1 MCSLFLMQF
10 LWCILKHLLIFATS
24 GGFISMK
31 YCIHDVVGCDCLHIK
46 SILKSAQLD
55 LNHKLYHNIKLQKA
69 SWSRAVYPE
78 FKDNVFQILIFYL
91 HTLPL
96 LLQLCVCLCHARK
109 LKPGVTK
116 SINAMINAY
125 SPNPPPQTPS
135 LSNPHC
141 ISSTVPPPTISS
153 SHQKNTRLY
162 FALSLRVKKLLQR
175 KKRSFNSN
183 VAFDVDDSVLRI
195 NINHVVG

>member
-1 MCSLFLMQF
+1 MCVFVS
-10 LWCILKHLLIFATS
+10 C
-24 GGFISMK
+24 
-31 YCIHDVVGCDCLHIK
+31 
-46 SILKSAQLD
+46 
-55 LNHKLYHNIKLQKA
+55 QKA
-69 SWSRAVYPE
+69 ETWGHKKHQRNDTCIFPQPTPT
-78 FKDNVFQILIFYL
+78 DTLNFQ
-91 HTLPL
+91 
-96 LLQLCVCLCHARK
+96 
-109 LKPGVTK
+109 
-116 SINAMINAY
+116 
-125 SPNPPPQTPS
+125 
-135 LSNPHC
+135 PHC